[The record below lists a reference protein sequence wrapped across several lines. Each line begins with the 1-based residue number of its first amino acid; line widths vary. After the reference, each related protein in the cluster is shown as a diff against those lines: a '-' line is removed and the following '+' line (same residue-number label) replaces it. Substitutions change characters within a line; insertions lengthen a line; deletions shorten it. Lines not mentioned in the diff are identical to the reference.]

1 MTRQRSL
8 WLAVGST
15 AILLFAQGLR
25 ADTLRLGTHVG
36 SSHASIGVWIGTPVP
51 PPLYHPPEHSRVIIT
66 SPWRHRFVHIMP
78 PHREVVVVRPPVVER
93 VVVAPQPP
101 VVVRSCEPMVE
112 PGTVTVWITNS
123 NGSQTSVT
131 LTRRGDCYIGPR
143 NEWYTNMP
151 TNEQLRLAYGF

>member
-1 MTRQRSL
+1 
-8 WLAVGST
+8 
-15 AILLFAQGLR
+15 
-25 ADTLRLGTHVG
+25 
-36 SSHASIGVWIGTPVP
+36 
-51 PPLYHPPEHSRVIIT
+51 
-66 SPWRHRFVHIMP
+66 MP
-78 PHREVVVVRPPVVER
+78 PHREVVVVRPPVIER
-93 VVVAPQPP
+93 VIVAPQPP
-101 VVVRSCEPMVE
+101 VVVRPCEPMVE

>member
-1 MTRQRSL
+1 M
-8 WLAVGST
+8 AVGGM
-15 AILLFAQGLR
+15 AILLLGPGLR
-25 ADTLRLGTHVG
+25 ADTVQFGTRVV
-36 SSHASIGVWIGTPVP
+36 SNHASIGFWIGTPVP
-51 PPLYHPPEHSRVIIT
+51 PPVYHPPGHSRVIVT
-66 SPWRHRFVHIMP
+66 SPWRHRFV

-101 VVVRSCEPMVE
+101 VAVPPCE
-112 PGTVTVWITNS
+112 PGTMTVWITNS

-143 NEWYTNMP
+143 NEWYTSMP